1 MIQLYKSDLFDFTV
15 TPSLKELNHYQVTVF
30 DRLGPV
36 SDRQCKSW
44 DEVAQR
50 LHEDLASPAQSSEMR
65 FIN

>member
-15 TPSLKELNHYQVTVF
+15 TSSLKELNHYQVTVF
-30 DRLGPV
+30 DQLGPI

-50 LHEDLASPAQSSEMR
+50 LREDLAIPALTKEMR